1 MSPRL
6 WSFVLN
12 FYGQKT
18 RLALMALL
26 ASLAVLFLQASQAQ
40 ATNWYVSKL
49 GNNKDGTNWTNA
61 WNEMNQ
67 IVWSRINAGDKVYVD
82 GGSSQMIYNKPLY
95 ITHGGNSTGD
105 IVMTNSSDTGRYG
118 QVVIDGVTQ
127 SGVGVTFNCS
137 HVRIDGLA
145 TNVEGFLIRNWGTGI
160 VVAST
165 AQQDLVS
172 YSEITNNKRGVNT
185 QGIFNLDDSI
195 IHDNSLGNII
205 QYSPPTTG
213 SQWSSY
219 LTLVEDWIYNSSYAT
234 STATINGLDLVGNGQ
249 STYWGVTNLYQCV
262 LGPCLKYGIYAN
274 TANNILQVQ
283 NCLLLDV
290 TQAGVRTVQS
300 CTLQNVTSFM
310 TPHNPFGQGH
320 NCFNVPVNT
329 SVTNSVF
336 YGGNVI
342 APAGTHLGSPNDQ
355 FKTTGNTTA
364 LSSSEVDPQ
373 FLTDVSGYDGAVSAA
388 TLEAADFTVRTGG
401 IPTGSSV
408 YSVGSWH
415 KLVFG
420 H

>member
-137 HVRIDGLA
+137 HVR
-145 TNVEGFLIRNWGTGI
+145 
-160 VVAST
+160 
-165 AQQDLVS
+165 
-172 YSEITNNKRGVNT
+172 
-185 QGIFNLDDSI
+185 
-195 IHDNSLGNII
+195 
-205 QYSPPTTG
+205 
-213 SQWSSY
+213 
-219 LTLVEDWIYNSSYAT
+219 
-234 STATINGLDLVGNGQ
+234 
-249 STYWGVTNLYQCV
+249 
-262 LGPCLKYGIYAN
+262 
-274 TANNILQVQ
+274 
-283 NCLLLDV
+283 
-290 TQAGVRTVQS
+290 
-300 CTLQNVTSFM
+300 
-310 TPHNPFGQGH
+310 
-320 NCFNVPVNT
+320 
-329 SVTNSVF
+329 
-336 YGGNVI
+336 
-342 APAGTHLGSPNDQ
+342 
-355 FKTTGNTTA
+355 
-364 LSSSEVDPQ
+364 
-373 FLTDVSGYDGAVSAA
+373 
-388 TLEAADFTVRTGG
+388 
-401 IPTGSSV
+401 
-408 YSVGSWH
+408 
-415 KLVFG
+415 
-420 H
+420 